1 MEKGELELRISLRK
15 LLIALFI
22 TVVPLSLLS
31 LYTIARTE
39 QSLRQTTGSNFHT
52 IANALATQVS
62 NYVHD
67 RALQVA
73 TLARTPSVI
82 EAVQQGNRSRS
93 ALSDAALREQIDRVE
108 RSWNTPQVEP
118 LVKEILSAHA
128 SRAFQQQIKLD
139 RRFLRITL
147 TDDRGRVIAAS
158 HKTLDYYQ
166 ADEEFWQAVYAQG
179 RGGLNLTDILY
190 DEVTKSNYIGIGV
203 PVVEEETNRF
213 IGVLD
218 VLMDISSIFPAANP
232 PGSNLRRML
241 IKEDGTIISGPGV
254 TLSMNAKA
262 EEYSLAR
269 EALQSAAGRQTG
281 FAQGPLSNEKD
292 TLIGFADTRLH
303 EDYKNLRWL
312 VLVAQD
318 ARDAYA
324 SIRQVVRFI
333 WFMAL
338 MSLAAVTFLAVYF
351 SLHRTLRYEGIS
363 QAAQSKAAAQ

>member
-15 LLIALFI
+15 LLIALFV

-31 LYTIARTE
+31 LYTITRTE

-52 IANALATQVS
+52 IANALAIQVS

-73 TLARTPSVI
+73 TLARTPGVV
-82 EAVQQGNRSRS
+82 EAVEQGNRRRA
-93 ALSDAALREQIDRVE
+93 ALSEAALREQIDRIE
-108 RSWNTPQVEP
+108 RTWNTPQVDA
-118 LVKEILSAHA
+118 LVRDILSSPA
-128 SRAFQQQIKLD
+128 SRAFQEQIKLD

-147 TDDRGRVIAAS
+147 TDDRGQVIAAS

-166 ADEEFWQAVYAQG
+166 ADEEFWQAVNAQG
-179 RGGLNLTDILY
+179 RGAVNLTDILY

-203 PVVEEETNRF
+203 PVMENATNRF

-232 PGSNLRRML
+232 PGSTIRRML
-241 IKEDGTIISGPGV
+241 IKNDGTIISGPGV
-254 TLSMNAKA
+254 TLSMNAKS

-269 EALQSAAGRQTG
+269 EALQSAAGRQAG
-281 FAQGPLSNEKD
+281 FAQGPLSNNTD
-292 TLIGFADTRLH
+292 ALVGFADTRLQ
-303 EDYKNLRWL
+303 EDYKNLNWL

-318 ARDAYA
+318 GREAFA

-338 MSLAAVTFLAVYF
+338 MSLAAVTFLTVYF
-351 SLHRTLRYEGIS
+351 SLHRAVRYEGLAE
-363 QAAQSKAAAQ
+363 AARTKAAAQ